1 MIVRFEASFA
11 KDLRGVTDKP
21 LLARVGQ
28 IIEEV
33 KQAESRIGIRSMKN
47 LKATTITI
55 GYVSEITGWVLLSSV
70 TNSYSSAACI
80 EEMFIVTFPETKP
93 NIQGL

>member
-11 KDLRGVTDKP
+11 KDLRGITDKP
-21 LLARVGQ
+21 SLARVGQ
-28 IIEEV
+28 IIDEV
-33 KQAESRIGIRSMKN
+33 KQAESPVGIRSMKK
-47 LKATTITI
+47 LKGHDHYYRIRI
-55 GYVSEITGWVLLSSV
+55 GDYRLGLALSP